1 MLEIR
6 DLVTRPDQSQEQV
19 LVVLQVPQQLQCRG
33 TSAVFRQIEE
43 VIWISDTPHYRE
55 GKFIFKIHGIR
66 RGSLRVLSWLRKT
79 LPSIAS
85 VPIIIYT
92 IWPFT
97 QSWTK
102 YKSISVSNI
111 YFKIGDCVSRWD
123 AGMIGAGP
131 LLQQPAT
138 GMKVSWYDT
147 RPRKGITP
155 SWVGFIGYKIC
166 RVRVT
171 IISK

>member
-1 MLEIR
+1 
-6 DLVTRPDQSQEQV
+6 
-19 LVVLQVPQQLQCRG
+19 
-33 TSAVFRQIEE
+33 
-43 VIWISDTPHYRE
+43 
-55 GKFIFKIHGIR
+55 
-66 RGSLRVLSWLRKT
+66 
-79 LPSIAS
+79 
-85 VPIIIYT
+85 
-92 IWPFT
+92 
-97 QSWTK
+97 
-102 YKSISVSNI
+102 
-111 YFKIGDCVSRWD
+111 
-123 AGMIGAGP
+123 MIGAGP